1 MMREAQPRDIPALR
15 AFLERHIETSMFLL
29 GNLEAHGLGS
39 NHDHATRYFLCHDD
53 DEITGVFG
61 VTRGGFLMCQMPG
74 LTQREARAFVRA
86 LNGSSVRGMT
96 GASEQ
101 VLAVLAALAIPSE
114 RWQFSDTQPLYGVR
128 CAALP
133 EDDAVILRRADEA
146 DRGLLEGW
154 FTALGLETG
163 LAAGEAAVADGRERT
178 EAAIGSDRF
187 VLMIEDGRPVAMS
200 AINARAG
207 DAAQV
212 GGVFVPPD
220 LRGAG
225 RAGRIVARQL
235 RDLRAS
241 GIERAILFAAS
252 DSAAKAYERIGFGR
266 LGEYRVAMLK
276 DSVTLGRAA

>member
-1 MMREAQPRDIPALR
+1 MREAVARDVPALR
-15 AFLERHIETSMFLL
+15 AFLQQHIETSMFLL

-39 NHDHATRYFLCHDD
+39 DHDHATRYFLCHRG

-61 VTRGGFLMCQMPG
+61 VTRGGFLMCQMPRVSE
-74 LTQREARAFVRA
+74 REARAFVQA
-86 LNGSSVRGMT
+86 LSGSSVRGMT

-101 VLAVLAALAIPSE
+101 VLAVLEALAIPRE

-133 EDDAVILRRADEA
+133 DEDAVVLRRAEEA
-146 DRGLLEGW
+146 DRRLLEGW

-163 LAAGEAAVADGRERT
+163 LVAGEAAIADGRARAD
-178 EAAIGSDRF
+178 AAIGSDRF
-187 VLMIEDGRPVAMS
+187 VLMIEAEKPVAMS

-212 GGVFVPPD
+212 GGVFVPPE

-235 RDLRAS
+235 RDLQAS
-241 GIERAILFAAS
+241 GIDRAILFAAS
-252 DSAAKAYERIGFGR
+252 DKAAKAYERIGFGR
-266 LGEYRVAMLK
+266 LGDYRVAMLK
-276 DSVTLGRAA
+276 DSVTLGGTV